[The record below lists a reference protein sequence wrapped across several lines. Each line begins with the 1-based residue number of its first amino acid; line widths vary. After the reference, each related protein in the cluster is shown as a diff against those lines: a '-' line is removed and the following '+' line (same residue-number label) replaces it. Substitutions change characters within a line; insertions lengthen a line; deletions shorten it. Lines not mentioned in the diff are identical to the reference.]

1 MKKQIRFITAF
12 IAILLIGSNLSIAQN
27 PGWTPV
33 GGQSFTMMV
42 TAKIEDPANPGNY
55 LTDLNDLVAAFVD
68 TEVRGVASPDGDG
81 YIFLSIGSNLS
92 SGEEITFRA
101 YIEMDDEQYPLE
113 LYEADGIT
121 LVEPVIFENN
131 GQLGTWGPGNFF
143 IFKLGDDNNT
153 VTIDINNDN
162 FGYVVVGG
170 INYEDG
176 ETLSIPDG
184 EDVVFT
190 VVPENGYHITSV
202 SYQAEGAGAP
212 VEVFDEDDLEANGS
226 FIYTLEDITTDYT
239 FYAVFTLN
247 TYTIEFHAG
256 NNGSLSGPN
265 PLNLAVQVTGQNS
278 LIYENV
284 PHGDMFFT
292 DFSATHDVVAV
303 GNTGGAQDYMFKVW
317 NDGETTAIYP
327 DFEVTG
333 DMSVTAL
340 FMPEGWQPLPGL
352 NYTMTVIGN
361 LYLDDVISM
370 NEDDLVAAFVGNEC
384 RGIGSPDADNNGL
397 VFISIGSNLASGEE
411 VRFEI
416 WDSETGNVC
425 VGAHTIDFLNN
436 SVLGTIANPYI
447 IECKNDL
454 SLTFVSGYTWF
465 SSNINPGSMNI
476 ENYFDDFDLTP
487 GDRIIGQTQFAIRV
501 AGAPDF
507 WVGSLTIVDPRKMYR
522 MYRTGAGNNTALIT
536 GSYET
541 FDPITLSAGFT
552 WLGYLPREAQP
563 INTAL
568 VLNPSPAVNDIISRQ
583 GAFATY
589 TGTSW
594 IGSLTTLEP
603 GRGYIIRLSNPS
615 VLSYPNNPALK
626 TAITNAG
633 EENNQDA
640 SEVLNKEHQM
650 NILGKL
656 ELNGNEYSLNQQ
668 DIVYAYIDGEYR
680 GKASPTEHDGLI
692 FLSVGDNN
700 SHTAEVNFKVW
711 IDALGQLF
719 DLSESMVFEPGET
732 IGSLDKPFTFKS
744 SASASLQEG
753 TLIGKAY
760 PNPFTTETIIP
771 VMLTGKGQIKLNVYN
786 NMGQLIK
793 QSEETITS
801 AGTHKLILNS
811 ENLKSGIYFYIV
823 EVNIDG
829 LLLQEKGTVLIK

>member
-1 MKKQIRFITAF
+1 MKNQIRFISAF
-12 IAILLIGSNLSIAQN
+12 VSILLVAGSLGLAQN

-33 GGQSFTMMV
+33 GGQSYTMMV
-42 TAKIEDPANPGNY
+42 TAKIEDPDNAGSY
-55 LTDLNDLVAAFVD
+55 LNDVNDLVAAFVD
-68 TEVRGVASPDGDG
+68 TEVRGVASPDVDG
-81 YIFLSIGSNLS
+81 YIYLSVGSNLS

-101 YIEMDDEQYPLE
+101 YIEIEDEQYPLE
-113 LYEADGIT
+113 LYEEDGVT
-121 LVEPVIFENN
+121 LVDPVIFENN
-131 GQLGTWGPGNFF
+131 GQLGTWGDGNFF
-143 IFKLGDDNNT
+143 VFKLGDDNNT
-153 VTIDINNDN
+153 VTIDINNDD

-184 EDVVFT
+184 EDVEFT

-202 SYQAEGAGAP
+202 SYLEDGAGAA

-239 FYAVFTLN
+239 FFAEFTLN

-278 LIYENV
+278 LVYENV
-284 PHGDMFFT
+284 PHGAMFFT
-292 DFSATHDVVAV
+292 DFSATHDVTAV

-340 FMPEGWQPLPGL
+340 FMPEGWQPMEGL
-352 NYTMTVIGN
+352 NYTMTVIAN
-361 LYLDDVISM
+361 LYIDDVLSM
-370 NEDDLVAAFVGNEC
+370 NEDDLVAAFVGNQC

-425 VGAHTIDFLNN
+425 LGAHTIDFLNN
-436 SVLGTIANPYI
+436 SVVGSIANPYV
-447 IECKNDL
+447 IECVNDL
-454 SLTFVSGYTWF
+454 SLTFVNGYTWF
-465 SSNINPGSMNI
+465 STNINPGTMDL

-487 GDRIIGQTQFAIRV
+487 GDRIIGQSQFAIRV

-507 WVGSLTIVDPRKMYR
+507 WVGSLTTLDPRKMYR
-522 MYRTGAGNNTALIT
+522 MYRTGAGNDVAAVT

-541 FDPITLSAGFT
+541 FDPISLNAGFS

-568 VLNPSPAVNDIISRQ
+568 VLSPSPAVNDIITRQ

-603 GRGYIIRLSNPS
+603 GRGYIIKLSSPS
-615 VLSYPNNPALK
+615 VLSYPNNPTLK
-626 TAITNAG
+626 TAITETDSDNSL
-633 EENNQDA
+633 DA
-640 SEVLNKEHQM
+640 SLKLNKEHQM
-650 NILGKL
+650 NILAKL
-656 ELNGNEYSLNQQ
+656 ELNRNEYSLDQQ

-680 GKASPTEHDGLI
+680 GKASPTEYDGLI
-692 FLSVGDNN
+692 FLPVGDN
-700 SHTAEVNFKVW
+700 HTQSAEVKFKVW
-711 IDALGQLF
+711 VDALGQLL
-719 DLSESMVFEPGET
+719 DLSESMAFQPSET
-732 IGSLDKPFTFKS
+732 IGSLDNPFIFKS
-744 SASASLQEG
+744 SVSASLQEG
-753 TLIGKAY
+753 MLIGKAY
-760 PNPFTTETIIP
+760 PNPFATETIIP
-771 VMLTGKGQIKLNVYN
+771 VMVNDMGQVKLHVYN
-786 NMGQLIK
+786 SMGQLIK
-793 QSEETITS
+793 QSEETIAS
-801 AGTHKLILNS
+801 AGTHKLAIKRD
-811 ENLKSGIYFYIV
+811 NLKAGIYFYIV
-823 EVNIDG
+823 EVYTKGI
-829 LLLQEKGTVLIK
+829 LLQEKGSVMVK

>member
-1 MKKQIRFITAF
+1 MKKNIRFIPF
-12 IAILLIGSNLSIAQN
+12 LIAILLLGSSLGLAQN

-42 TAKIEDPANPGNY
+42 TAKIEDPGNPGNY
-55 LTDLNDLVAAFVD
+55 LNDLNDIVAAFVD
-68 TEVRGVASPDGDG
+68 TEVRGVASPDADG

-101 YIEMDDEQYPLE
+101 YIEIDDEQYPLE
-113 LYEADGIT
+113 LYEEDGTT
-121 LVEPVIFENN
+121 LVDPVIFENN
-131 GQLGTWGPGNFF
+131 GQLGTWGDGNFF

-153 VTIDINNDN
+153 VTIDINNDD

-190 VVPENGYHITSV
+190 VAPESGYHITSV
-202 SYQAEGAGAP
+202 SYQEEGAGAP

-226 FIYTLEDITTDYT
+226 FIYTLENITTDYT
-239 FYAVFTLN
+239 FFAVFTLN

-265 PLNLAVQVTGQNS
+265 PLNLAVQVTGQSS
-278 LIYENV
+278 LVYENV
-284 PHGDMFFT
+284 PHGEMFFT
-292 DFSATHDVVAV
+292 DFSVAHDVVAV

-317 NDGETTAIYP
+317 NDGETTATYP

-352 NYTMTVIGN
+352 NYTMTVIAN
-361 LYLDDVISM
+361 LYLDEVISM

-416 WDSETGNVC
+416 WDSESGDVC
-425 VGAHTIDFLNN
+425 MGAHTLDFLNN
-436 SVLGTIANPYI
+436 SVVGTIANPYI

-465 SSNINPGSMNI
+465 STNINPGSMDI
-476 ENYFDDFDLTP
+476 ENYFDDFDLSP

-507 WVGSLTIVDPRKMYR
+507 WVGSLTTLDPRKMYR
-522 MYRTGAGNNTALIT
+522 MFRTGGGNDVAIVT

-541 FDPITLSAGFT
+541 FDPISLSAGFT

-568 VLNPSPAVNDIISRQ
+568 VLNPSPSVNDIITRQ

-603 GRGYIIRLSNPS
+603 GRGYIIKLSNPS
-615 VLSYPNNPALK
+615 VLSYPNNPTLKSALTQSGK
-626 TAITNAG
+626 ANFQ
-633 EENNQDA
+633 EA
-640 SEVLNKEHQM
+640 SPALNKEHQM
-650 NILGKL
+650 NILAKL
-656 ELNGNEYSLNQQ
+656 ELNPNEYSFDQN

-680 GKASPTEHDGLI
+680 GEASPTEHDGLI

-700 SHTAEVNFKVW
+700 TYAAEVNFKVW
-711 IDALGQLF
+711 IDALGQLL
-719 DLSESMVFEPGET
+719 DLSEIINFEPGET
-732 IGSLDKPFTFKS
+732 IGNLEKPFTFKS
-744 SASASLQEG
+744 SATASLQEG

-760 PNPFTTETIIP
+760 PNPFATETVIP
-771 VMLTGKGQIKLNVYN
+771 IMTNKKGQVKLSIYN

-793 QSEETITS
+793 QSEESIHS
-801 AGTHKLILNS
+801 AGTHKLIIS
-811 ENLKSGIYFYIV
+811 RENLKTGIYFYIV
-823 EVNIDG
+823 EANVNG
-829 LLLQEKGTVLIK
+829 LLMQEKGTLFVK